1 VFFFS
6 FPKLGFTVSVIGC
19 FGDQLLVFA
28 IGTYAELRSFFP
40 PFFRYSY
47 KIQLEEQRLVISN
60 PGAGL

>member
-1 VFFFS
+1 
-6 FPKLGFTVSVIGC
+6 VIGC